1 MMKKCIFTLCLI
13 MVSGFL
19 SAQSVDRKII
29 VKMGKSRH
37 LYANLI
43 LQNKLPMRGMIESG
57 VPVLV
62 LDSTFLF
69 THLDDLNISL
79 VESKATLNLAGN
91 KYKCT
96 HITND
101 TIFVNGLFY
110 KGKTVI
116 ANMASKKIDIMYPIH
131 LFGDLNDAN
140 SKIMELNI
148 SSKYMM
154 PLTRQELELKKSKYK
169 KYPMRNDGYG
179 NMYAIDSELKVA
191 SNSKYYYSLEGDFL
205 LDLGNAS
212 FLFLLEQHPAYKEFI
227 NNSNI
232 ELRQGNDNQGRK
244 IPVKGFLAKKCY
256 MADVPFYDVTIA
268 ITPQLPKFTTVGVL
282 GLKFFEKFNVIFD
295 FGEKIL
301 YLK

>member
-19 SAQSVDRKII
+19 SAQSVDRKITLQ
-29 VKMGKSRH
+29 KGKSRH

-43 LQNKLPMRGMIESG
+43 LQNKLPVRGMIESG
-57 VPVLV
+57 VPILV
-62 LDSTFLF
+62 MDSTFVF
-69 THLDDLNISL
+69 NHLDDLNISL

-116 ANMASKKIDIMYPIH
+116 ANIASKKIDIMYPIH

-179 NMYAIDSELKVA
+179 NMYAINSELKVA
-191 SNSKYYYSLEGDFL
+191 SNSKYYYSLKGDFL

-212 FLFLLEQHPAYKEFI
+212 ISP
-227 NNSNI
+227 
-232 ELRQGNDNQGRK
+232 G
-244 IPVKGFLAKKCY
+244 
-256 MADVPFYDVTIA
+256 T
-268 ITPQLPKFTTVGVL
+268 TPCL
-282 GLKFFEKFNVIFD
+282 
-295 FGEKIL
+295 
-301 YLK
+301 

>member
-1 MMKKCIFTLCLI
+1 MKKCIFTLCLI

-43 LQNKLPMRGMIESG
+43 LQNKLPVRGMIESG
-57 VPVLV
+57 IPVLV
-62 LDSTFLF
+62 LDSTFVF

-79 VESKATLNLAGN
+79 VELKATLNLAGN

-227 NNSNI
+227 DNSNI

-244 IPVKGFLAKKCY
+244 MPVKAFLAKKKCY
-256 MADVPFYDVTIA
+256 MADMPFYDVTIG

-282 GLKFFEKFNVIFD
+282 GLKF
-295 FGEKIL
+295 
-301 YLK
+301 LKNLM

>member
-1 MMKKCIFTLCLI
+1 
-13 MVSGFL
+13 
-19 SAQSVDRKII
+19 
-29 VKMGKSRH
+29 
-37 LYANLI
+37 
-43 LQNKLPMRGMIESG
+43 
-57 VPVLV
+57 
-62 LDSTFLF
+62 
-69 THLDDLNISL
+69 
-79 VESKATLNLAGN
+79 
-91 KYKCT
+91 
-96 HITND
+96 
-101 TIFVNGLFY
+101 
-110 KGKTVI
+110 
-116 ANMASKKIDIMYPIH
+116 MYPIH

-227 NNSNI
+227 DNSNI
-232 ELRQGNDNQGRK
+232 ELRQGNDSKGRK
-244 IPVKGFLAKKCY
+244 MPVKAFLAKKCY

-282 GLKFFEKFNVIFD
+282 GLKFFEEFNVIFD